1 MKADDSIWP
10 VPRVHFQM
18 LLCVRKI
25 MNKYIEMAQDQSEFA
40 AARAVEL
47 PVGVHSLG
55 WVNGGEGRP
64 AQHLS
69 EQLKKR
75 ICLLLPQAPRGT
87 QMELVIN
94 RSVFINNEQGQRA
107 HDVKRGVP
115 NKNVLSSDIGKA

>member
-1 MKADDSIWP
+1 
-10 VPRVHFQM
+10 
-18 LLCVRKI
+18 
-25 MNKYIEMAQDQSEFA
+25 MNKYIEMAQDQSEPA
-40 AARAVEL
+40 AAQAVEL
-47 PVGVHSLG
+47 PVGAHELC
-55 WVNGGEGRP
+55 WVNGGEGRQ

-107 HDVKRGVP
+107 HDVKIGVP
-115 NKNVLSSDIGKA
+115 NKNVLPSDIRKA